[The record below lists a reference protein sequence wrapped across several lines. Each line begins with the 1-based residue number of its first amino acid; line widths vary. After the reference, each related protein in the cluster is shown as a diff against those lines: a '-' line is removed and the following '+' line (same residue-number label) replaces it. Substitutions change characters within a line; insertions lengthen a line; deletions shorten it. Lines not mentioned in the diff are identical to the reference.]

1 MVQAISQLSQKLQTV
16 AGEKVRAVTPLNYL
30 AEELLLQ
37 EIFKVDQV
45 CKNYMPHT
53 AETTY
58 FLIKDKDVVCK
69 MTFDDLVP
77 IEDRVTAIRVAMR
90 IEHGNDSQGKGSG
103 NP

>member
-1 MVQAISQLSQKLQTV
+1 MD
-16 AGEKVRAVTPLNYL
+16 GEKEKAATTLNNL
-30 AEELLLQ
+30 ATEALLQ

-45 CKNYMPHT
+45 CINFMPHT

-69 MTFDDLVP
+69 MTFDDLTP

-90 IEHGNDSQGKGSG
+90 IQHGNDSKVEGGS
-103 NP
+103 PP

>member
-1 MVQAISQLSQKLQTV
+1 VGTTLKH
-16 AGEKVRAVTPLNYL
+16 L
-30 AEELLLQ
+30 AEEVLLQ
-37 EIFKVDQV
+37 DIFGVDQV
-45 CKNYMPHT
+45 CRNYIPHT

-69 MTFDDLVP
+69 MTFDDLTP

-90 IEHGNDSQGKGSG
+90 IQHGNDSQGKGSS

>member
-1 MVQAISQLSQKLQTV
+1 VD
-16 AGEKVRAVTPLNYL
+16 GEKEKAATTLNNL
-30 AEELLLQ
+30 ATEALLQ

-45 CKNYMPHT
+45 CINFMPHT

-69 MTFDDLVP
+69 MTFDDLTP

-90 IEHGNDSQGKGSG
+90 IQHGNDSKVEGGS
-103 NP
+103 PP